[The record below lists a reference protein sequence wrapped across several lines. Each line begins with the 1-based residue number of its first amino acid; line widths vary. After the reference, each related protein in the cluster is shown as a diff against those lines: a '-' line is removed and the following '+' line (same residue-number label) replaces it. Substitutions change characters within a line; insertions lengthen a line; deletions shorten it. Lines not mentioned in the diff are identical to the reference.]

1 MYNNCKIVNPI
12 NKHKFTFIM
21 LHPMFCDYT
30 YFDGLLYNFKKYSIY
45 FNNIKFIFPN
55 APILDIDYPNN
66 KQFNVNSWYNYY
78 TCYDNIDKIDEINLE
93 NFNYQTKRIQKIL
106 NNEAILLNSYKNI
119 YLGGVSQGGT
129 LVFNI
134 LNNINRNIGA
144 IFIVKSLYMH
154 KYINLKQN
162 KNTPIYIYSGNIDEV
177 YTITF
182 QKKMVENLFN
192 YTIYWNIIQNLDHG
206 SKILEEDLFIINSF
220 SNNLTNIKL

>member
-1 MYNNCKIVNPI
+1 MI
-12 NKHKFTFIM
+12 F
-21 LHPMFCDYT
+21 YT
-30 YFDGLLYNFKKYSIY
+30 ILKYSKYFD
-45 FNNIKFIFPN
+45 NIKFIFPN

-78 TCYDNIDKIDEINLE
+78 TCYDNINKIDEINLNDFSNE
-93 NFNYQTKRIQKIL
+93 TKRIQKIL

-119 YLGGVSQGGT
+119 YLGGVSQGAT

-134 LNNINRNIGA
+134 LNNINRNIGG
-144 IFIVKSLYMH
+144 IFIIKSLYMH

-177 YTITF
+177 YNINF
-182 QKKMVENLFN
+182 QKKMIEKLSN
-192 YTIYWNIIQNLDHG
+192 YTIYWNIIENLDHG